1 MGDYMEYIIL
11 WILALFG
18 LWDLISRIIESYYI
32 ENRRG
37 EVEISIKVKNQERN
51 IEWLIKQ
58 IERIDFIGKIN
69 IEDGGSNDATLEI
82 IHKLEKS
89 HPQVSIKM

>member
-1 MGDYMEYIIL
+1 MEYIIL

-18 LWDLISRIIESYYI
+18 LWDLITRIVESYHI

-37 EVEISIKVKNQERN
+37 DVEATIKVKNQEHN

-58 IERIDFIGKIN
+58 IERIDLIGKIN
-69 IEDGGSNDATLEI
+69 IEDEGSNDATLEI

-89 HPQVSIKM
+89 HPQIRIKE

>member
-1 MGDYMEYIIL
+1 MEYIIL

-18 LWDLISRIIESYYI
+18 LWDLITRIVESYHI

-37 EVEISIKVKNQERN
+37 DVEVTIKVKNQEHN
-51 IEWLIKQ
+51 IECLIKQ
-58 IERIDFIGKIN
+58 IERIDLIGKIN
-69 IEDGGSNDATLEI
+69 IEDDGSNDATLEI

-89 HPQVSIKM
+89 HPQIRIK